1 MEPCCNLAPG
11 TDCSSHCGS
20 VADCGLPCTWCRVQ
34 SPSYLPLVN
43 QTAPAAW
50 TNPVPAGAV
59 YKLHDDNNNPLT
71 TEYGLCKYRNHQ
83 VITVQELPETAPAG
97 QLPRS
102 AEVSHHLRLHIKM
115 CLHHSACPGC
125 HL

>member
-1 MEPCCNLAPG
+1 MTASG
-11 TDCSSHCGS
+11 TDLW
-20 VADCGLPCTWCRVQ
+20 VCRC
-34 SPSYLPLVN
+34 LW
-43 QTAPAAW
+43 PALHMLQIPIFVSLA
-50 TNPVPAGAV
+50 TCEPTLHLQRGPTVPAGAV

-102 AEVSHHLRLHIKM
+102 AEVSLL
-115 CLHHSACPGC
+115 L
-125 HL
+125 